1 MDHRFDVYQPLH
13 YMQDEV
19 TSFPLY
25 VEALKF
31 AFHEDRMIRVAIRT
45 LTLNVY
51 HGKLV
56 NLLFAFCSI
65 INGGLVFYFCCSLD
79 NLLFSVGDESVN
91 RFVSRVPLSDYFS
104 DMVQHFKK
112 QCIDLDKLVVRSSR

>member
-1 MDHRFDVYQPLH
+1 
-13 YMQDEV
+13 MQDEV

-31 AFHEDRMIRVAIRT
+31 AFHEDSMIRVAIQT

-56 NLLFAFCSI
+56 SPWSPLLI
-65 INGGLVFYFCCSLD
+65 LVPCIYCCLLD
-79 NLLFSVGDESVN
+79 NPLFSVGDESVN

-104 DMVQHFKK
+104 DIVQHFQK
-112 QCIDLDKLVVRSSR
+112 QCIDLDKLVAHSSR

>member
-1 MDHRFDVYQPLH
+1 
-13 YMQDEV
+13 MQDEV

-31 AFHEDRMIRVAIRT
+31 AFHEDSMIRVAIRT

-56 NLLFAFCSI
+56 SPWC
-65 INGGLVFYFCCSLD
+65 
-79 NLLFSVGDESVN
+79 
-91 RFVSRVPLSDYFS
+91 PL
-104 DMVQHFKK
+104 
-112 QCIDLDKLVVRSSR
+112 